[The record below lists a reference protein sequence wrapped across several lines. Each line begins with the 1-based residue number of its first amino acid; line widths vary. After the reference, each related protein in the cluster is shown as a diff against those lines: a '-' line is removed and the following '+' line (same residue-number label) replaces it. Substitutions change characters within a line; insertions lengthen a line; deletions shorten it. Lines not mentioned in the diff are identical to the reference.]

1 MSDDQAR
8 EMRPETTSEHIAR
21 DMREGRFPEQSERQ
35 MVPVLASLPHEIQVW
50 RSMDALD
57 HTGTWSTTRYPAEA
71 VTYVS
76 KADAQAAQAMVVERC
91 AEFVERQGTW
101 MQEHNLVGNGYDLV
115 QQGKCLRALAPI
127 DGLALVRELRA
138 DVERLNRWRAEEG
151 EKIKRQAKALTD
163 LTKHCQRIEAENA
176 GLARKIGKVQRGD
189 GDHSQIADLEAKV
202 INQRNELANLMA
214 RDGRLA
220 ELAADRYR
228 LAAANAALE
237 AKVAGLVEALAGL
250 LCAITDTDQIGDRK
264 LTITGGTEA
273 LRWLLDAEDAARA
286 TLATQEA
293 GNAQST
299 PPISPEE
306 AQFNAVRYHERFG
319 PLDEKGNPLD
329 PRRRG

>member
-1 MSDDQAR
+1 MTDLITAEEAR
-8 EMRPETTSEHIAR
+8 NLLADASPNWRRVDTSVHVGLVGSYDPEEGFPLYGGFDLRGAPRAEGNATLAAAAPNLARTIIALHA
-21 DMREGRFPEQSERQ
+21 Q
-35 MVPVLASLPHEIQVW
+35 L
-50 RSMDALD
+50 
-57 HTGTWSTTRYPAEA
+57 T
-71 VTYVS
+71 
-76 KADAQAAQAMVVERC
+76 DAQAAQAMVVERC

-127 DGLALVRELRA
+127 DGFALVQELRA
-138 DVERLNRWRAEEG
+138 GVERLNRWRAEEG

-202 INQRNELANLMA
+202 INQRNEL
-214 RDGRLA
+214 R
-220 ELAADRYR
+220 
-228 LAAANAALE
+228 AL
-237 AKVAGLVEALAGL
+237 
-250 LCAITDTDQIGDRK
+250 Q
-264 LTITGGTEA
+264 
-273 LRWLLDAEDAARA
+273 
-286 TLATQEA
+286 
-293 GNAQST
+293 AQST

>member
-237 AKVAGLVEALAGL
+237 AKVAGLVEALRNLVGPDCMYDGRNIVITAVNHGD
-250 LCAITDTDQIGDRK
+250 AIR
-264 LTITGGTEA
+264 LV
-273 LRWLLDAEDAARA
+273 AEARA
-286 TLATQEA
+286 ALATQEA
-293 GNAQST
+293 GA
-299 PPISPEE
+299 
-306 AQFNAVRYHERFG
+306 
-319 PLDEKGNPLD
+319 
-329 PRRRG
+329 

>member
-1 MSDDQAR
+1 MTDLITAEEAQKLLDEVAQNPPRICMAWCGKAK
-8 EMRPETTSEHIAR
+8 EECDCYKA
-21 DMREGRFPEQSERQ
+21 
-35 MVPVLASLPHEIQVW
+35 ALP
-50 RSMDALD
+50 RDALNNAAPD
-57 HTGTWSTTRYPAEA
+57 LARTVIALHAQL
-71 VTYVS
+71 
-76 KADAQAAQAMVVERC
+76 ADAQAAQAMVVERC

-127 DGLALVRELRA
+127 DGFALVQELRA
-138 DVERLNRWRAEEG
+138 GVERLNRWRAEEG

-176 GLARKIGKVQRGD
+176 GLARKIGKAQRGD

-202 INQRNELANLMA
+202 INQRNEL
-214 RDGRLA
+214 R
-220 ELAADRYR
+220 
-228 LAAANAALE
+228 AL
-237 AKVAGLVEALAGL
+237 
-250 LCAITDTDQIGDRK
+250 Q
-264 LTITGGTEA
+264 
-273 LRWLLDAEDAARA
+273 
-286 TLATQEA
+286 
-293 GNAQST
+293 AQST

>member
-1 MSDDQAR
+1 MTELTYEAVKSLLDGATPGPWRADGEPWNRVVWSSADNR
-8 EMRPETTSEHIAR
+8 VCFMAHSSGLNDAR
-21 DMREGRFPEQSERQ
+21 DIATSNLIAAAPD
-35 MVPVLASLPHEIQVW
+35 LARTVI
-50 RSMDALD
+50 AL
-57 HTGTWSTTRYPAEA
+57 HAQL
-71 VTYVS
+71 
-76 KADAQAAQAMVVERC
+76 ADAQAAQAMVVERC

-127 DGLALVRELRA
+127 DGFALVQELRA
-138 DVERLNRWRAEEG
+138 GVERLNRWRAEEG

-202 INQRNELANLMA
+202 INQRNELANLRA
-214 RDGRLA
+214 RDGRMA
-220 ELAADRYR
+220 ELAVERDR
-228 LAAANAALE
+228 LAAANAVLE
-237 AKVAGLVEALAGL
+237 AKVAGLVDALAGL

-286 TLATQEA
+286 ALATQEA

-299 PPISPEE
+299 PPISPDAE
-306 AQFNAVRYHERFG
+306 AAAIHSEAT
-319 PLDEKGNPLD
+319 K
-329 PRRRG
+329 

>member
-1 MSDDQAR
+1 MTELTD
-8 EMRPETTSEHIAR
+8 SEVRALLDGATPGPWRADGEPWNRIVWSSADNRVCFMAHSSGLNDAR
-21 DMREGRFPEQSERQ
+21 DTATSNLVAAAPD
-35 MVPVLASLPHEIQVW
+35 LARTVI
-50 RSMDALD
+50 AL
-57 HTGTWSTTRYPAEA
+57 HAQL
-71 VTYVS
+71 
-76 KADAQAAQAMVVERC
+76 ADAQAAQAMVVERC

-127 DGLALVRELRA
+127 DGFALVQELRA
-138 DVERLNRWRAEEG
+138 GVERLNRWRAEEG

-237 AKVAGLVEALAGL
+237 AKVAGLRSAFRVNMLRYGPP
-250 LCAITDTDQIGDRK
+250 
-264 LTITGGTEA
+264 GTSHE
-273 LRWLLDAEDAARA
+273 EIDAAIDA
-286 TLATQEA
+286 ALATQE
-293 GNAQST
+293 
-299 PPISPEE
+299 
-306 AQFNAVRYHERFG
+306 
-319 PLDEKGNPLD
+319 GNPV
-329 PRRRG
+329 